1 MTQKKKVKK
10 NKKAENKIKLLKNKT
25 LKAILMLLIFSIIIY
40 IIYTVMEL
48 IVTPTDTFI
57 IENGIVSVEETATR
71 STSKRRN
78 YS

>member
-1 MTQKKKVKK
+1 LTQKKKVKK